1 MPLPSLAPD
10 CQACSGLCCVATAF
24 ARSADFAI
32 DKPYGRP
39 CPNLLADYRCGIH
52 ERLSTSGFDG
62 CVRFDCLG
70 AGQRTTAAFG
80 GRTWRTHPA
89 LADQI
94 FDVFAVMRELHEMLW
109 YLDRAGRLPI
119 TVELRRDLVEHT
131 DVVVAAGDQPAEEL
145 NASAVTALAGRTEEL
160 IDGASAQVRAGYPD
174 RRELR
179 RADLAGADLHGIDLR
194 GADLRGAVLVGARL
208 GSADL
213 RGADLRFADL
223 RGADLA
229 GADLRDVLFL
239 HESQLQ
245 SATGDGTTRLP
256 DGVARPLHWPTTNQS

>member
-1 MPLPSLAPD
+1 
-10 CQACSGLCCVATAF
+10 VATAF
-24 ARSADFAI
+24 AKSADFAI

-39 CPNLLADYRCGIH
+39 CPNLLADYRCTIH
-52 ERLSTSGFDG
+52 DRLSTSGFAG

-80 GRTWRTHPA
+80 GKTWRTDPA

-109 YLDRAGRLPI
+109 YLDRAARLPI
-119 TVELRRDLVEHT
+119 EPQLRQDIVEHLEFVT
-131 DVVVAAGDQPAEEL
+131 AAGDQPADEL
-145 NASAVTALAGRTEEL
+145 GPSTVTGCAGRTEAL
-160 IDGASAQVRAGYPD
+160 IDAASAQARSRYPR

-179 RADLAGADLHGIDLR
+179 RAELVGADLRHADLR

-213 RGADLRFADL
+213 RWADLRFADL

-229 GADLRDVLFL
+229 GADLRDALFL
-239 HESQLQ
+239 HGSQLQ
-245 SATGDGTTRLP
+245 SATGDAATTLP
-256 DGVARPLHWPTTNQS
+256 DGLARPRSWAAG